1 MKNLKISRV
10 LFLLISFWFVVGLG
24 QAVELGVVDLEVFY
38 QKKVNS
44 LREELDKQIAAE
56 HRRYLVEVQQSFAKF
71 QKMGQLGPA
80 LLANREIE
88 FLKKTILAAQE
99 IPERP
104 GLDEFGKS
112 PRLRERR
119 ILHDTN
125 LGKISKNYEVSHR
138 EAAEKL
144 IKLLQGKV
152 KSLTQKGYLVEAKEA
167 QRFAESIRKEFPKQV
182 KDDRNVVDLETWLPG
197 TTWTYHDQA
206 TFAKRPG
213 KLVFEKGG
221 VFVFG
226 SRRGEWKVENIKTR
240 SISLTTK
247 SWPKPIEITIGE
259 KLKTYEG
266 KYLVDGTRRHGK
278 LDGKAK

>member
-221 VFVFG
+221 VFVFE

>member
-1 MKNLKISRV
+1 MKNLKIGRV
-10 LFLLISFWFVVGLG
+10 LFLLISFWFVGGLG
-24 QAVELGVVDLEVFY
+24 KAVELGVVDLEVFY

-56 HRRYLVEVQQSFAKF
+56 HRRYLAEVQQSFAKF

-152 KSLTQKGYLVEAKEA
+152 KSLTQKGYLVEAEEA

-197 TTWTYHDQA
+197 TTWTYHDRA

-226 SRRGEWKVENIKTR
+226 SRQGEWKVENIKTR

>member
-1 MKNLKISRV
+1 MKNLKIGRV
-10 LFLLISFWFVVGLG
+10 LSLLISFWFVGGLG
-24 QAVELGVVDLEVFY
+24 QAAELGVVDLEVFY

-44 LREELDKQIAAE
+44 LRQELDKQIAAE
-56 HRRYLVEVQQSFAKF
+56 HNRYLVEVQQSFAKY

-88 FLKKTILAAQE
+88 FLKKKILAAQE
-99 IPERP
+99 IPDRP
-104 GLDEFGKS
+104 ELDEFAKA

-125 LGKISKNYEVSHR
+125 VGKISKNYEASHR

-152 KSLTQKGYLVEAKEA
+152 RALTQKGKLVEAKEA
-167 QRFAESIRKEFPKQV
+167 QQYTESIRKEFPKQV
-182 KDDRNVVDLETWLPG
+182 KDDRNVVDLVIWLPG

-206 TFAKRPG
+206 TFAKSPG

-221 VFVFG
+221 VFIFG

-240 SISLTTK
+240 SVSLTTK

-259 KLKTYEG
+259 NLKTYEG
-266 KYLVDGTRRHGK
+266 KYLQDGTRRHGK
-278 LDGKAK
+278 LDGRVK